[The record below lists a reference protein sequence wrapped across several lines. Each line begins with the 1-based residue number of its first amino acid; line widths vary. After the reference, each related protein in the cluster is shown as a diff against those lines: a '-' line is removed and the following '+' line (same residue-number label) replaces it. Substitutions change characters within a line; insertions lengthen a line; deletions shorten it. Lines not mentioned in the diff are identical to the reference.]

1 MKQIGA
7 QVFLQMMQCGA
18 SRLQQNEKNV
28 NALNVFPVPDGDT
41 GTNMSMTMQAGVE
54 AMLHQP
60 TNTAEVSDLAKALS
74 QGLLMGARGN
84 SGVILSQLFRGFA
97 KALADEKYLTAR
109 LLAKAFERGVETAY
123 RAVMKPVEGTVLT
136 VAREAA
142 VAGVKR
148 AYQVDDP
155 VDVMET
161 VYKQAQLTLQKTPDL
176 LPVLKE
182 TQVVDAGGQGLVLV
196 YQGMKEA
203 LTGEKEV
210 DLPAQ
215 TPVKPVTFD
224 VGAHHE
230 QIDPETIENG
240 YCTEFMV
247 DLTTTRRKVKDFDE
261 QTFRDACAEHGD
273 SLLVVADEERVKVHI
288 HAEHPGDV
296 LNLAMQY
303 GDLSRI
309 KIDNMREQH
318 AQVKKQ
324 KPPRQEIGLVTIAN
338 GAGIA
343 RVFRSLGVDVVLEGG
358 QTMNPSTDEIA
369 QAIQQAN
376 AKQVII
382 LPNNKNIILSA
393 EQAAKLAEVDVQVVP
408 TRTIP
413 QGIGAAFAYQ
423 KEENVETNVQQ
434 MKEASQLVRSGEV
447 TYAVRDTTIDG
458 RSIHKGEYLGIAD
471 GKIVTN
477 QADLFQATEMLL
489 TEMIDEDTEMVTLFY
504 GQDVSEK
511 KVEEW
516 FEQITDRFPNVEMEI
531 HAGEQ
536 PVYAFVLAVE

>member
-1 MKQIGA
+1 
-7 QVFLQMMQCGA
+7 
-18 SRLQQNEKNV
+18 
-28 NALNVFPVPDGDT
+28 
-41 GTNMSMTMQAGVE
+41 MSMTMQAGVE

-60 TNTAEVSDLAKALS
+60 TDTSEVSDLAKALS

-97 KALADEKYLTAR
+97 KALADEQYLTAR

-142 VAGVKR
+142 AAGVKR
-148 AYQVDDP
+148 AIQVDDP
-155 VDVMET
+155 VQVMET
-161 VYKQAQLTLQKTPDL
+161 VYEQAQRTLQKTPEL

-203 LTGEKEV
+203 LTGEEEV
-210 DLPAQ
+210 DLPEQ
-215 TPVKPVTFD
+215 TPVKPITFD

-230 QIDPETIENG
+230 QIDPETIEHG

-247 DLTTTRRKVKDFDE
+247 NLTTTRRKVKDFDE
-261 QTFRDACAEHGD
+261 QTFREDCAQYGD

-296 LNLAMQY
+296 LNYAMQY
-303 GDLSRI
+303 GDLNRI

-324 KPPRQEIGLVTIAN
+324 KPPRQELGLVAIAN
-338 GAGIA
+338 GPGIA
-343 RVFRSLGVDVVLEGG
+343 KVFRSLGVDVVLEGG

-393 EQAAKLAEVDVQVVP
+393 EQAAKLAELDVHVIQ

-413 QGIGAAFAYQ
+413 QGLSAAFAYQ
-423 KEENVETNVQQ
+423 KGEDAATNVQR
-434 MKEASQLVRSGEV
+434 MEEASQFVRSGEV

-458 RSIHKGEYLGIAD
+458 RTIRQGEFLGIAD

-477 QADLFQATEMLL
+477 QTDLFQATEALL
-489 TEMIDEDTEMVTLFY
+489 TEMIDEETEMVTLFY
-504 GQDVSEK
+504 GQDVSE
-511 KVEEW
+511 EQAQNW
-516 FEQITDRFPNVEMEI
+516 FKQVTARFPDVEIEL

>member
-1 MKQIGA
+1 MVQWGA
-7 QVFLQMMQCGA
+7 R
-18 SRLQQNEKNV
+18 RLKQNEQNV

-60 TNTAEVSDLAKALS
+60 VDASEVSDLAKALS

-97 KALADEKYLTAR
+97 KALVDEKYLTAR

-142 VAGVKR
+142 AAGVKR
-148 AYQVDDP
+148 SYQVDDP
-155 VDVMET
+155 VKVMET
-161 VYKQAQLTLQKTPDL
+161 VYEQAQVTLQKTPNL

-203 LTGEKEV
+203 LTGEEEV
-210 DLPAQ
+210 DLPTQ
-215 TPVKPVTFD
+215 TPIKPVNFD

-230 QIDPETIENG
+230 QIDPESIEHG

-247 DLTTTRRKVKDFDE
+247 NLTTARRKVKDFDE
-261 QTFRDACAEHGD
+261 TAFCDACAQHGD

-324 KPPRQEIGLVTIAN
+324 KPPRQELGLVAIAN

-369 QAIQQAN
+369 QAIEQAN

-393 EQAAKLAEVDVQVVP
+393 EQAAKLAERDVQVMK

-413 QGIGAAFAYQ
+413 QGLGAALAYQ
-423 KEENVETNVQQ
+423 KEEDAATNVKQ
-434 MKEASQLVRSGEV
+434 MEEASRLVRSGEV

-458 RSIHKGEYLGIAD
+458 RIIRKGEYLGIAD
-471 GKIVTN
+471 GKIVAN
-477 QADLFQATEMLL
+477 QTDLFHTTETLL

-504 GQDVSEK
+504 GQDVDAAQVK
-511 KVEEW
+511 NW
-516 FEQITDRFPNVEMEI
+516 FEQITARFPDIEMEM